1 MSKSGA
7 ENCYA
12 DKSKVD
18 PQSVIKNN
26 ISSNREGNLAFMLAL
41 ARSKQFPDTTLI
53 SRVQCPTLI
62 VWGKQ
67 DKIIPVEH
75 AERFRHDIKNSEVLI
90 FDSCGHVPMIEKTKE
105 THDAVLR
112 FFKE

>member
-1 MSKSGA
+1 
-7 ENCYA
+7 
-12 DKSKVD
+12 
-18 PQSVIKNN
+18 
-26 ISSNREGNLAFMLAL
+26 MLAL

-53 SRVQCPTLI
+53 GRVQCPTLI

-75 AERFRHDIKNSEVLI
+75 AERFHHDIKNSEVLI

-112 FFKE
+112 FFEQ